1 MKPEISK
8 QTRNKKL
15 IYGTQQ
21 LEYLHAQT
29 TTKHTVIKY

>member
-21 LEYLHAQT
+21 LEYLHAQA
-29 TTKHTVIKY
+29 IQNIQF